1 MYTYGLNLSRLS
13 ALPFLRHVLVA
24 DQDAAAGRHLQA
36 GDHAQ
41 RRRLAAAARPQQG
54 HELAGLDREGD
65 AVDGDHR
72 AERLA
77 HLLEDHAGRLG
88 TDCHGTASPVTAT
101 GLRSLRPRRPRR
113 RSPTTSWTRDRK
125 STRLNSSH

>member
-24 DQDAAAGRHLQA
+24 DQDAAAGRHLQP

-54 HELAGLDREGD
+54 HQLARSEEHTSDIQSLMRISY
-65 AVDGDHR
+65 AVFS
-72 AERLA
+72 LKKTKIT
-77 HLLEDHAGRLG
+77 LL
-88 TDCHGTASPVTAT
+88 
-101 GLRSLRPRRPRR
+101 
-113 RSPTTSWTRDRK
+113 TTSHTHHNIPVHPLTTYLYHTAYHPYHK
-125 STRLNSSH
+125 S